1 MCVRALRRMNPS
13 QKVCVHLS
21 YFLELNNLAG
31 KQVLGLK
38 GFWGRQCRFVNVTL
52 KTREIE
58 VNQA

>member
-1 MCVRALRRMNPS
+1 MNPS
-13 QKVCVHLS
+13 QNVCVHLS